1 MGNEAAFKKILFL
14 ADGSAPS
21 LSAQELTIQLAKK
34 LGSEVTI
41 LHVVTHELMRPQMH
55 DFLVQ
60 GRAIPES
67 ADIAPGTVVSKE
79 ISWTGQGPSAPGAHY
94 GERVEDELTSIFRQE
109 GEDIVADAAF
119 AFKEEG
125 LKVEKKVVTHK
136 NVVEA
141 VMDETE
147 RESHDA
153 IIMGRSGRKEKEA
166 RLGGLAE
173 KVSRRSEV
181 PVLIAG
187 EKRTIS
193 KLLVP
198 IDGSASSEKAV
209 KCAAS
214 LASRLGAKLT
224 LLHILEPRLF
234 GRRPELSKAVGKGI
248 LSAAAEKLKGV
259 TFDQKLESGEP
270 ARKITEIAEKEDY
283 DVIVMGCKGHG
294 AVERL
299 LLGSVADHVLH
310 YTKHPVLVV
319 R

>member
-1 MGNEAAFKKILFL
+1 LGNEAPFKKILFL

-41 LHVVTHELMRPQMH
+41 LHVVTHELMRPQMQ

-67 ADIAPGTVVSKE
+67 ADIEPGTVVSKE
-79 ISWTGQGPSAPGAHY
+79 ISWAGQGPTAPGAHY
-94 GERVEDELTSIFRQE
+94 GERVEDELTNIFRQE
-109 GEDIVADAAF
+109 GEDIVADVAM

-125 LKVEKKVVTHK
+125 LKAEKKVVTHK

-141 VMDETE
+141 VINETE
-147 RESHDA
+147 RENHDA

-166 RLGGLAE
+166 RLGALAE
-173 KVSRRSEV
+173 KVSRRSDV
-181 PVLIAG
+181 PVLVAG
-187 EKRTIS
+187 ENRTIS

-198 IDGSASSEKAV
+198 VDGSASSEKAV

-259 TFDQKLESGEP
+259 TFDQKLESGDP
-270 ARKITEIAEKEDY
+270 ARKITEIAEKDDY

-299 LLGSVADHVLH
+299 LLGSVVDHVLH